1 MPENPGGLIC
11 STIATGVPA
20 GGMVTLHGAKHVF
33 QVAGETSAGA
43 GASTGKIQVAIN
55 VPDFDAT
62 SGDDNGYWVD
72 AGNYSLTLSTTVTN
86 DYLVIDAGWKYARL
100 LVSTI
105 SGTDATIRFYKSSAS
120 Y

>member
-33 QVAGETSAGA
+33 QVAGETSASTGA
-43 GASTGKIQVAIN
+43 ATGKIQGAIN
-55 VPDFDAT
+55 APDFDAT
-62 SGDDNGYWVD
+62 SGDDGAYWVD
-72 AGNYSLTLSTTVTN
+72 LASWSLTLGTTVTV
-86 DYLVIDAGWKYARL
+86 DYVVIDAPWKYARL

-105 SGTDATIRFYKSSAS
+105 SGTDATIRFYKSSV
-120 Y
+120 

>member
-1 MPENPGGLIC
+1 MPQNPGGLIV

-20 GGMVTLHGAKHVF
+20 GGMVNLHGSKHVF

-55 VPDFDAT
+55 APDFDAT
-62 SGDDNGYWVD
+62 SGDDAAYWVD
-72 AGNYSLTLSTTVTN
+72 AGSWSLTLGTTVTV
-86 DYLVIDAGWKYARL
+86 DSLVIDAPWKYARL

-105 SGTDATIRFYKSSAS
+105 SGTDATIRFYKSSE
-120 Y
+120 